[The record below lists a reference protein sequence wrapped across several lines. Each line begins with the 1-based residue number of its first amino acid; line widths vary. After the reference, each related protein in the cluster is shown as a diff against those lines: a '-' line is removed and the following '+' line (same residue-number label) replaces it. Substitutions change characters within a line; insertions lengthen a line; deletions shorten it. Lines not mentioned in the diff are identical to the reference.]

1 MNGESGVWMM
11 MTKEEIIL
19 AFDAI
24 WFEANNS
31 ANLAGEDLQKEHN
44 LIIKFINGYFDSQSY
59 EYEEVIQ
66 KFANDLVL
74 EARYPDEFGISEEIR
89 ERNKDLLKDID
100 VLDRLAF
107 YLRTGQA
114 RIVVEKEDQ
123 K

>member
-1 MNGESGVWMM
+1 ML
-11 MTKEEIIL
+11 TKEEIIL

-31 ANLAGEDLQKEHN
+31 ANLAGEDLQKEHD